1 MTERIVVIDFGAQ
14 YNQLIARRVREA
26 GVYSELLPCTAS
38 LEQIRGETLSGII
51 LSGGPDSAYWEN
63 ARGCDPGLFALG
75 VPVLGICYGMQYMAV
90 QFGGAVGAADI
101 REFGRTPIRSEA
113 HPLFDGMMEN
123 VVWMTHNDSV
133 TKLPEGFRTI
143 ASTEN
148 CPIAALP
155 RMKSGSTAFS
165 SMRRSRI
172 RRRASRF
179 LEIFSG
185 CAAANAPTAW
195 RGLRNR

>member
-63 ARGCDPGLFALG
+63 ARGCNPGLFALG

-90 QFGGAVGAADI
+90 QFGGAVRAADI
-101 REFGRTPIRSEA
+101 REFGRTPIRFEA
-113 HPLFDGMMEN
+113 HPLFDGM
-123 VVWMTHNDSV
+123 
-133 TKLPEGFRTI
+133 
-143 ASTEN
+143 
-148 CPIAALP
+148 
-155 RMKSGSTAFS
+155 TAFS

-179 LEIFSG
+179 SRTFSG